1 VFRNVSLYV
10 LPAALCLLLI
20 FSSMWLSSV
29 SPMARQVQTV
39 ALDVMEPVISLTHKP
54 VNYIKS
60 KFQSVSMVND
70 QANAVEEL
78 RRENEELKQWM
89 QIAHMMKAENKALKK
104 LLNVQHDEKL
114 EFTSAK
120 ILSDKNSSY
129 AHTVLVQLAKGH
141 KVAKG
146 QAAIVDAGL
155 IGRVVEAGDEF
166 ARIMLLQDMNARIP
180 VVVEE
185 TGDKAILTGANSD
198 YPTLEHLSPYH
209 MVKAGQKVLTS
220 GHGGAL
226 PYGIE
231 VGETA
236 LAEDGTMTVKL
247 FADSSN
253 HSFVKIVDYDLKPL
267 MSGGAFA
274 AAEFSN
280 IH

>member
-1 VFRNVSLYV
+1 M
-10 LPAALCLLLI
+10 PAAFCLFLI

-29 SPMARQVQTV
+29 SPMARQVQTA

-54 VNYIKS
+54 VNYFKT
-60 KFQSVSMVND
+60 KFESVAAVND
-70 QANAVEEL
+70 KANALEEL

-104 LLNVQHDEKL
+104 LLNVKHDEEL
-114 EFTSAK
+114 AFTSAK
-120 ILSDKNSSY
+120 ILSDNNSTY
-129 AHTVLVQLAKGH
+129 AHTVLVQLDKGH
-141 KVAKG
+141 NVQKG
-146 QAAIVDAGL
+146 QAALVEKGL

-166 ARIMLLQDMNARIP
+166 ARIMLLQDMNARVP
-180 VVVEE
+180 VIVEE
-185 TGDKAILTGANSD
+185 TGDKAILTGKNAD
-198 YPTLEHLSPYH
+198 FPVLEHLSPYH
-209 MVKAGQKVLTS
+209 MVKAGQKVITS

-236 LAEDGTMTVKL
+236 LDKDGQVIVKL
-247 FADSSN
+247 YADSSN
-253 HSFVKIVDYDLKPL
+253 QSFVKIIDYNLKPM